1 MLTKHIKCPVSKI
14 RLRLKTVETGQYF
27 YLLMPLKMSA
37 NLLNFVGKDIKL
49 LFTIQFMENHTI
61 GAIDF

>member
-27 YLLMPLKMSA
+27 CLLMPLKMSA
-37 NLLNFVGKDIKL
+37 NLLNFVGKDIRL

-61 GAIDF
+61 GSINF

>member
-27 YLLMPLKMSA
+27 CLLMPLKMSA
-37 NLLNFVGKDIKL
+37 NLLNFVGKDIRL

>member
-37 NLLNFVGKDIKL
+37 YLLNFVGKDIKL
-49 LFTIQFMENHTI
+49 HFTIQFMENHTI